1 MLPNI
6 TDININFLLIYR
18 KLRLIE
24 KSSNVDLHGSKC
36 NSFVISQPQSGYSLF
51 KNLSITFGLY
61 VEKDDKVLFDEI
73 AQKYNS
79 IKFICFICVEDA
91 KKM

>member
-1 MLPNI
+1 M
-6 TDININFLLIYR
+6 NINFLLIYR